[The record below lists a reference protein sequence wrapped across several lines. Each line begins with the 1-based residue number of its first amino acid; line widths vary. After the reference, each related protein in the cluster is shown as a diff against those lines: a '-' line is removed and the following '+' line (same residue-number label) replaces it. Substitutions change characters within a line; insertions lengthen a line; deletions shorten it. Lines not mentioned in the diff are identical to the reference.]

1 MPSLNNRF
9 EFFIA
14 SRYLMA
20 KRKQAVIS
28 VITGISV
35 IGVAV
40 GVMALVIALAVN
52 AGFRNT
58 LQRNLLGATAHVMIL
73 EKDSSNGIADW
84 RDLVGRLKQL
94 PHVIEASPSLYDTV
108 MFSGPGR
115 PAGGY
120 MKGIP
125 GPESGV
131 VPDVL
136 KKLKAGTFSGW
147 QPVRGM
153 PPIVLG
159 SKLAQQTGMTVGAV
173 VRVLSPQGEPTPF
186 GPRLVEHRFRVTGI
200 FESGYYDLDS
210 SFAFASLEE
219 MQRVMSVGNVVNAV
233 ELRLDDIYQAPQVA
247 EAAVKLA
254 GPNRGATTW
263 MEQNA
268 QLLGALQMERTV
280 TMITIG
286 LIQMVG
292 ALNIL
297 ISLIMMVM
305 EKHRDI
311 AILMS
316 MGARK
321 EQIARV
327 FQLQGVLIGV
337 AGTAIGLVAGYT
349 LSYFANRGQ
358 WVRLPEAVYAL
369 SFVPFEPRPLDGVW
383 ISTAALLVSFLAT
396 IYPARSAARIAPAE
410 ALRYE

>member
-1 MPSLNNRF
+1 MPSLTKRF
-9 EFFIA
+9 EFFVA
-14 SRYLMA
+14 FRYLMA

-35 IGVAV
+35 IGVAA

-73 EKDSSNGIADW
+73 EKQTSNGIADW
-84 RDLVGRLKQL
+84 RDLVQRLQNL
-94 PHVIEASPSLYDTV
+94 PGVTEASPSLYDTV

-120 MKGIP
+120 MKGVP

-131 VPDVL
+131 VPEPL
-136 KKLKAGTFSGW
+136 KKLKAGTFTGW
-147 QPVRGM
+147 DKVKGT

-159 SKLAQQTGMTVGAV
+159 SKLAEQTGMRVGSV
-173 VRVLSPQGEPTPF
+173 VRVLSPQGEPTPW
-186 GPRLVEHRFRVTGI
+186 GPRMIDHRFRVVGI

-210 SFAFASLEE
+210 SFAFASLED
-219 MQRVMSVGNVVNAV
+219 MQRVMSVGDVVNAV
-233 ELRLDDIYQAPQVA
+233 ELRLQDIYQAPQIA

-263 MEQNA
+263 MEQNS
-268 QLLGALQMERTV
+268 QLLGALHMERVVTV
-280 TMITIG
+280 ITIG

-327 FQLQGVLIGV
+327 FQFQGVLIGA
-337 AGTAIGLVAGYT
+337 AGTVIGLVAGYT

-358 WVRLPEAVYAL
+358 WVRLPEAVYSL
-369 SFVPFEPRPLDGVW
+369 SFVPFEPRALDGVW
-383 ISTAALLVSFLAT
+383 ISAAALFVSFLAT
-396 IYPARSAARIAPAE
+396 IYPARNAAKIAPAV